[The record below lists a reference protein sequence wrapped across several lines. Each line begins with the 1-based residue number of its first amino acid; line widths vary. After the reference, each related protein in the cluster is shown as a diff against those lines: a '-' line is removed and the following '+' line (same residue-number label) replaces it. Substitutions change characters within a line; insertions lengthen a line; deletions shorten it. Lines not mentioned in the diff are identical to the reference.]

1 MMSENAEATQTTT
14 QNLSNNICGVSVL
27 RKLEDKRKKNALK
40 MNEKRRYSLNDD
52 VDSNQADAVI
62 GFRLA

>member
-27 RKLEDKRKKNALK
+27 RKLEDKRKNALK
-40 MNEKRRYSLNDD
+40 MNEKK
-52 VDSNQADAVI
+52 VQPQ
-62 GFRLA
+62 

>member
-27 RKLEDKRKKNALK
+27 RKLEDKRKKCFE
-40 MNEKRRYSLNDD
+40 NERKKK
-52 VDSNQADAVI
+52 VQPQ
-62 GFRLA
+62 

>member
-27 RKLEDKRKKNALK
+27 RKLEDKKKNALK

-52 VDSNQADAVI
+52 VDSNPADAVI